1 MSPLQRRD
9 FTDAGSRMHVL
20 DWVETSGFISS
31 LNGLIAPTRARV
43 LPGCVWMPE
52 GRHNPAEALLT
63 KPCEPLLSQELSA
76 RLRKWWIAVDRNDPN
91 EPNWDLAVQAEF
103 PNGQRGL
110 ILAEAKA
117 HAGELKKEEKGKNP
131 RGNQKNH
138 TRIGEAIGEAR
149 EALGG
154 ESAGVRISHESHYQ
168 FSNRIAF
175 AWKLASEGV
184 PCVLIYLG
192 FTEDTTIATN
202 YLRDDEHWLDTVK
215 AHIQWVFPETWIG
228 RQISVGKS
236 MFWFLVKSR
245 PRARISPASGAGRGD
260 GKALSQK

>member
-1 MSPLQRRD
+1 
-9 FTDAGSRMHVL
+9 MHIL
-20 DWVETSGFISS
+20 DWVESSDFISS
-31 LNGLIAPTRARV
+31 LEGLIAPSGARV
-43 LPGCVWMPE
+43 LPGGVWMPQ
-52 GRHNPAEALLT
+52 GRLNPAEALLT
-63 KPCEPLLSQELSA
+63 KPCEPLLSQELSV

-117 HAGELKKEEKGKNP
+117 HTGELKQEEKGKNP

-138 TRIGEAIGEAR
+138 TRIGEAIEEAR

-192 FTEDTTIATN
+192 CTEDTTIATD
-202 YLRDDEHWLDTVK
+202 YLRDDEHWLDTVR
-215 AHIQWVFPETWIG
+215 AHVRPVFPETWIDRELSAG
-228 RQISVGKS
+228 ESS
-236 MFWFLVKSR
+236 FWFLVRSR
-245 PRARISPASGAGRGD
+245 RCARSSPARGI
-260 GKALSQK
+260 GGGNERALFPK